1 MFIKY
6 IMSDTGI
13 VILIFSL
20 IIAFMAILFGSSD
33 SLNIFS
39 SIMDNQQHGGGS
51 KKHKYSKYVI
61 FIGLLGFTTLVY
73 KEYM

>member
-6 IMSDTGI
+6 IMSVTGI
-13 VILIFSL
+13 VILIFFF
-20 IIAFMAILFGSSD
+20 IIAFMAILFGSSY

-39 SIMDNQQHGGGS
+39 SIMENKQHGGG
-51 KKHKYSKYVI
+51 KKDKYSKYVV